1 MSNASLLLG
10 LLLLTAAIV
19 WIGLPLVRSRNLS
32 QPLETRQRDRL
43 LAYYD
48 RVLTN
53 VRDLD
58 EDFATGKMNEA
69 EYHTERDLWVGRGI
83 QVLKALDQGI
93 ALPLPTQ
100 EQAQA
105 PTDGSIDDAIEAA
118 VTRYRAGQ

>member
-1 MSNASLLLG
+1 MSTGSLLLG
-10 LLLLTAAIV
+10 LALLTVAII
-19 WIGLPLVRSRNLS
+19 WIGLPLVRDRNRA
-32 QPLETRQRDRL
+32 PALETRQRDRL

-58 EDFATGKMNEA
+58 EDFATDKMNEA
-69 EYHTERDLWVGRGI
+69 EYRAERELWVGRGI

-93 ALPLPTQ
+93 TLPIVGNDG
-100 EQAQA
+100 A
-105 PTDGSIDDAIEAA
+105 PVDDTIDDAIEAA